1 MQVYNVMRPL
11 FTTFLVSGGVQFSD
25 VISELGQ
32 RMQIDAWDDLF
43 GRHFITMVGWS

>member
-1 MQVYNVMRPL
+1 MRVCNVMRPL
-11 FTTFLVSGGVQFSD
+11 FTFLVSGGVQFSD

-43 GRHFITMVGWS
+43 GRHFKTMVGWS